1 LVFYIFFYIQ
11 TCKKYSL
18 RELES
23 KKLDAIVSSF
33 GIDGFKYLFSSI
45 NSLMEEELLRPSE
58 VAKKFGISVKTLWK
72 WQRKSIIRAVR
83 LPTGKLRYPKSE
95 VERLWRQLRATG
107 SQ

>member
-1 LVFYIFFYIQ
+1 
-11 TCKKYSL
+11 
-18 RELES
+18 
-23 KKLDAIVSSF
+23 
-33 GIDGFKYLFSSI
+33 LFNSI

-72 WQRKSIIRAVR
+72 WQRKGIIRAVK

-95 VERLWRQLRATG
+95 VERLWRQLKATG